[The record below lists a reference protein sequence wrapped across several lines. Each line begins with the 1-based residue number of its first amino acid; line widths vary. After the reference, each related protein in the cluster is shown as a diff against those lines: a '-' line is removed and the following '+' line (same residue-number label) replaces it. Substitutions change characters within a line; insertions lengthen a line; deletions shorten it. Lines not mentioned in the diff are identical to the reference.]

1 MSQIICKDMTLGY
14 DGKAVVESLSFS
26 VEKGDYLCIVG
37 ENGAGKSTLV
47 KALLKLKKPMSGE
60 IVMDEDAERN
70 GIGYLPQQTE
80 IQRDF
85 PASVY
90 EIVLSGCVG
99 RLGKRLLFS
108 GQQKKMAL
116 ENMKKLGIEN
126 LAKCCYRQLS
136 GGQQQRVL
144 LARAL
149 CASGNILLLDEPAA
163 GLDPVATNEMYSII
177 FDLNKTQNITVV
189 MVSHDIKA
197 AVKYAKHILHIGHQ
211 PMFFG
216 KTEDYIRSSVGK
228 AFLNPLGKG
237 DKEL

>member
-1 MSQIICKDMTLGY
+1 MSQIMCNDMTLGY
-14 DGKAVVESLSFS
+14 DGKAVVENLSFS

-60 IVMDEDAERN
+60 IVMDEVAERN

-99 RLGKRLLFS
+99 RLGKRMFFS
-108 GQQKKMAL
+108 RQQKKMAM
-116 ENMKKLGIEN
+116 ENMNKLGIEN
-126 LAKCCYRQLS
+126 LTKCCYRELS

-149 CASGNILLLDEPAA
+149 CASENILLLDEPAA

-177 FDLNKTQNITVV
+177 SDLNKTQNITVV

-228 AFLNPLGKG
+228 SFLNPLGKG

>member
-1 MSQIICKDMTLGY
+1 MSQIICNNIILGY
-14 DGKAVVESLSFS
+14 DGKSVVENLSFS
-26 VEKGDYLCIVG
+26 VEKGDYFCIVG

-60 IVMDEDAERN
+60 IVMGQDVERN

-85 PASVY
+85 PASAY

-99 RLGKRLLFS
+99 RLGKKLFFS
-108 GQQKKMAL
+108 SQQKKMAV

-149 CASGNILLLDEPAA
+149 CASGNILLLDEPTA

-177 FDLNKTQNITVV
+177 SDLNKTQNITIV

-211 PMFFG
+211 PLFFG